1 MTLAVLDANT
11 FLTVLYV
18 MVDDFCKA
26 NLPAEVHPGPK
37 ASLSRSEVVTV
48 AIFGQWGRFGSERD
62 FFRYAQGRLRAA
74 FPKLPNRTQFNRLLR
89 RHHDAIVAFALSLSE
104 VADYELLDLSAAPVR
119 DRRRRGRSWLAGKAD
134 YGYSSRE
141 GTFFG
146 FHVLVSV
153 SPQGVI
159 CGFAFGPGSA
169 KEQKLAEC
177 FFALRHR
184 PHPRLPSVGAHQGG
198 HYVAD
203 KGFAGRELHGRWKQ
217 DYGANLLSLVPRRDK
232 VQLPKWWHKRL
243 VSLRQIVESVYGK
256 LHHVFRLGRERPHEL
271 GGFAARLAAKVGLH
285 NFCIW
290 LNRSLARPPL
300 QFADL
305 LDW

>member
-1 MTLAVLDANT
+1 VLDADT
-11 FLTVLYV
+11 FLTTLYV

-26 NLPAEVHPGPK
+26 NLPAEVRPGPG
-37 ASLSRSEVVTV
+37 ASLSRSEVVTL
-48 AIFGQWGRFGSERD
+48 AIFGQWGRFSSERD
-62 FFRYAQGRLRAA
+62 FFRYAQQRLRAA
-74 FPKLPNRTQFNRLLR
+74 FPTLPNRTQFNRLLR
-89 RHHDAIVAFALSLSE
+89 RHHDAIVAFDLSLRE
-104 VADYELLDLSAAPVR
+104 ETDLELLDLSAAPVR
-119 DRRRRGRSWLAGKAD
+119 DRRRRGRSWVAGKAD

-184 PHPRLPSVGAHQGG
+184 PHPRLMSVGAHQGG

-203 KGFAGRELHGRWKQ
+203 KGFAGRELHVRWKQ
-217 DYGANLLSLVPRRDK
+217 HYGASLLSLVPRRDK
-232 VQLPKWWHKRL
+232 VQRPKWWHKRL
-243 VSLRQIVESVYGK
+243 VSLRQIVETVYEK
-256 LHHVFRLGRERPHEL
+256 LHHVFRLHRERPHEL

-290 LNRSLARPPL
+290 LNRSLGRPPL

>member
-1 MTLAVLDANT
+1 MA
-11 FLTVLYV
+11 
-18 MVDDFCKA
+18 
-26 NLPAEVHPGPK
+26 
-37 ASLSRSEVVTV
+37 
-48 AIFGQWGRFGSERD
+48 GR
-62 FFRYAQGRLRAA
+62 
-74 FPKLPNRTQFNRLLR
+74 
-89 RHHDAIVAFALSLSE
+89 
-104 VADYELLDLSAAPVR
+104 
-119 DRRRRGRSWLAGKAD
+119 AD

-177 FFALRHR
+177 FFALRRR
-184 PHPRLPSVGAHQGG
+184 PDPRLPSVGIRQTEY
-198 HYVAD
+198 YVAD
-203 KGFAGRELHGRWKQ
+203 KGFAGRELHARWQQ
-217 DYGANLLSLVPRRDK
+217 DYGARLLSLVPRRDRI
-232 VQLPKWWHKRL
+232 QLPKWWHMRL
-243 VSLRQIVESVYGK
+243 VSLRQIVESVYEK
-256 LHHVFRLGRERPHEL
+256 LRHAFRLQRERPHEL

-290 LNRSLARPPL
+290 LNRSLGRPPL